1 MPNTCVDADV
11 PVSALTHTAGGEI
24 GSRWWRQWVAKVC
37 AFSGRKGT
45 GRDGTERD
53 GIGLGQPARSRP
65 ECGVSRPSV
74 HSPFNYDDT
83 RVCAFLCRR
92 WPSSPWAIT
101 SFGGLQA
108 SPHMPDLKARGYVF
122 MDSILPPY
130 CLRYFGQFYLDNRI
144 CRTPGVSLKCS
155 FFGQKSFVFWSDIKK
170 DLNTFY
176 KNSLNKRYAQLITNS
191 NNPFA
196 FGRL

>member
-83 RVCAFLCRR
+83 RVCAF
-92 WPSSPWAIT
+92 P
-101 SFGGLQA
+101 
-108 SPHMPDLKARGYVF
+108 
-122 MDSILPPY
+122 LPP
-130 CLRYFGQFYLDNRI
+130 LTF
-144 CRTPGVSLKCS
+144 VSL
-155 FFGQKSFVFWSDIKK
+155 GNHFVWWLTSKP
-170 DLNTFY
+170 T
-176 KNSLNKRYAQLITNS
+176 YAR
-191 NNPFA
+191 P
-196 FGRL
+196 